1 MGGREGRRVIRKPLP
16 VRSTSPSL
24 FPETWEVNSVSPG
37 EEREA
42 LRGKRNLP
50 KAHI

>member
-24 FPETWEVNSVSPG
+24 FPETWEVNSISTG
-37 EEREA
+37 EEHEA

-50 KAHI
+50 KVHI